1 MPQAQTTTQSQS
13 SPKPAEHK
21 HPTGATYYW
30 MCKACRAADK
40 ARSAPEFRQIAED
53 DVPKTV
59 FLVPDIPYEASVCRE
74 YIVRKYPEAQFITSF
89 INLKT
94 LGGWAPGESIVV
106 VRRDTWPK
114 NHGVDRKREKDEEG
128 RFQWVDVHPETYVH
142 EVVEMEALE
151 VSKLL
156 RTRAADRFTNAKQ
169 DTTTLIERLSEHMPL
184 PYRIDMPRH
193 VDDALM
199 RITLA

>member
-1 MPQAQTTTQSQS
+1 MPQQQTTTQS
-13 SPKPAEHK
+13 SPKQAEQHR
-21 HPTGATYYW
+21 HPTNATYSGT
-30 MCKACRAADK
+30 CKACRAADK
-40 ARSAPEFRQIAED
+40 ARSAPDVRQIAED

-59 FLVPDIPYEASVCRE
+59 FLVPDIPYEAAVCRE
-74 YIVRKYPEAQFITSF
+74 YIARKYPDAQFITSF

-94 LGGWAPGESIVV
+94 LGGWPPGDTIVV

-142 EVVEMEALE
+142 EVVEMEPLD
-151 VSKLL
+151 VSRLL
-156 RTRAADRFTNAKQ
+156 RTQPADRFKNAQQDNTN
-169 DTTTLIERLSEHMPL
+169 LINRLSEFMPL

-193 VDDALM
+193 QDDALM